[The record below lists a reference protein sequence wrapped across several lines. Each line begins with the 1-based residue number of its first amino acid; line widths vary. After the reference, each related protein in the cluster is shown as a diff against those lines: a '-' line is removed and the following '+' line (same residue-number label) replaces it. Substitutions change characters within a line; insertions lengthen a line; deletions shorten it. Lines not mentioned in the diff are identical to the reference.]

1 MPLRRVRVSGRLG
14 KPLNRKPGD
23 LPRAVTFPDAGS
35 FRRCLAQWWL
45 SSSLGDSD
53 TDPAGTIA
61 TMTASEGARRWG
73 TVMNNKKA
81 LSLSAAVSVFSLI
94 VAIPAFA
101 QEIDIG
107 EIVVSPN
114 RAPTDKAKTGSKV
127 ETVSREQ
134 IEQQARPLIVDYLNQ
149 LPGIHITSPGGPGTE
164 ASLSVRGLPRRY
176 VKTLYNGI
184 DISDPTSTQVQTSY
198 QYLLADNVGSL
209 EVLKGSQSTLYG
221 SDAIAGVISIS
232 TLGGIEPGVK
242 HLVGVEAGS
251 NGTVRGAYG
260 LRAASEKA
268 SLSFNAAGYHTDGIS
283 AAALGSEGD
292 AFELG
297 NLDINGEYRFS
308 EVFSVFASALY
319 VKGEADYDNDRYVNP
334 DTGEIVE
341 PSDNL
346 LNRNATEQA
355 AARFG
360 FNLDLLDGR
369 LKNTASVQV
378 FQLDRAIRSV
388 DPLYGAFD
396 ADYTGTRTKFDY
408 QGSFE
413 ASTWLTLQY
422 GADHEMQ
429 GAEATDNYGTDTDED
444 FSLTGVWTQAILEP
458 VENLVL
464 TAGLRHDSH
473 SEFGEHLTYRG
484 TASYLF
490 DQTGTRLHSSV
501 GTGFRA
507 PSLYEL
513 YDPYAGNS
521 GLQPETSFSFDAGVE
536 QTFLDGALVADV
548 TLFMLDVDNLI
559 IYDNVTY
566 SYQQSEGTTKSRGV
580 ETAVTW
586 KASSWLDVGA
596 NYTYTDAKDAD
607 GDRAIRIPEHAIG
620 LQATV
625 RPAEKWTI
633 SATAKIPLDALD
645 TIIVGSQS
653 YTGTCYPAPDY
664 LPTPCTQYS
673 AVRGDV
679 KLNDYVL
686 LNAKVAYKPTE
697 NTEAYVRVENL
708 LDQDY
713 QVSPGFGT
721 AGISAFAG
729 FKAQF

>member
-1 MPLRRVRVSGRLG
+1 
-14 KPLNRKPGD
+14 
-23 LPRAVTFPDAGS
+23 
-35 FRRCLAQWWL
+35 
-45 SSSLGDSD
+45 
-53 TDPAGTIA
+53 
-61 TMTASEGARRWG
+61 MTASEGARRWG
-73 TVMNNKKA
+73 TIMNQKKA
-81 LSLSAAVSVFSLI
+81 LSLSAAVSVFALV
-94 VAIPAFA
+94 VAAPAFA
-101 QEIDIG
+101 QDLDIG
-107 EIVVSPN
+107 EVVVTPN
-114 RAPTDKAKTGSKV
+114 RAPTDRAKTGSTV
-127 ETVSREQ
+127 ETVSREE
-134 IEQQARPLIVDYLNQ
+134 IEEQARPLIVDYLNQ

-176 VKTLYNGI
+176 VKTLFNGI

-221 SDAIAGVISIS
+221 SDAIAGVISVS
-232 TLGGIEPGVK
+232 TLGGVEPGVK

-260 LRAASEKA
+260 LRAGSDKA
-268 SLSFNAAGYHTDGIS
+268 SLSFNVAGFHTDGIS

-292 AFELG
+292 AFDLG

-308 EVFSVFASALY
+308 ENFSVFASALY
-319 VKGEADYDNDRYVNP
+319 IKGEAEYDNDRYVIP
-334 DTGEIVE
+334 ETGEIVE
-341 PSDNL
+341 PSDSLVNK
-346 LNRNATEQA
+346 NATEQA

-396 ADYTGTRTKFDY
+396 ADYTGTRTKLDY

-413 ASTWLTLQY
+413 AATWLTLQY
-422 GADHEMQ
+422 GADHEWQ
-429 GAEATDNYGTDTDED
+429 DAEATDNYGTDTDAGFE
-444 FSLTGVWTQAILEP
+444 LTGVWTQAILEP

-473 SEFGEHLTYRG
+473 SAFGQHLTYRG

-513 YDPYAGNS
+513 YDPYSGNAA
-521 GLQPETSFSFDAGVE
+521 LQPETSFSFDAGVE
-536 QTFLDGALVADV
+536 QTLLDGTLVADV
-548 TLFMLDVDNLI
+548 TFFMLDVDDLI

-566 SYQQSEGTTKSRGV
+566 SYQQSEGTIKSRGV
-580 ETAVTW
+580 ETSFTW
-586 KASSWLDVGA
+586 KASSWLDLGA
-596 NYTYTDAKDAD
+596 NYTYTDAREAD
-607 GDRAIRIPEHAIG
+607 GDRAIRIPEHVIG

-633 SATAKIPLDALD
+633 SATANIPINTLD
-645 TIIVGSQS
+645 TIIVGTNAS
-653 YTGTCYPAPDY
+653 TCYPAPDY
-664 LPTPCTQYS
+664 LPTPCFS
-673 AVRGDV
+673 AQRGDV
-679 KLNDYVL
+679 KLDDYVL
-686 LNAKVAYKPTE
+686 VNAKVAYKPTDS
-697 NTEAYVRVENL
+697 TEAYVRVENL

>member
-1 MPLRRVRVSGRLG
+1 
-14 KPLNRKPGD
+14 
-23 LPRAVTFPDAGS
+23 
-35 FRRCLAQWWL
+35 
-45 SSSLGDSD
+45 
-53 TDPAGTIA
+53 
-61 TMTASEGARRWG
+61 
-73 TVMNNKKA
+73 MNHTKA
-81 LSLSAAVSVFSLI
+81 LSLSAAVSVLSLI
-94 VAIPAFA
+94 VAAPAFA
-101 QEIDIG
+101 QELDIG
-107 EIVVSPN
+107 EIVITPN
-114 RAPTDKAKTGSKV
+114 RTPIDKAKTGSKV
-127 ETVSREQ
+127 ETVSKDE
-134 IEQQARPLIVDYLNQ
+134 IEAQARPLIVDYLNQ
-149 LPGIHITSPGGPGTE
+149 LPGIHITSPGGQGTE

-198 QYLLADNVGSL
+198 QYLLADSVGSI

-221 SDAIAGVISIS
+221 SDAIAGVISVS

-260 LRAASEKA
+260 LRAANDKA

-283 AAALGSEGD
+283 SAALGTEND
-292 AFELG
+292 AFDLG
-297 NLDINGEYRFS
+297 NLDINGEYRFN
-308 EVFSVFASALY
+308 ENFSVFASALY
-319 VKGEADYDNDRYVNP
+319 IKGRSNYDNDRYVIP
-334 DTGEIVE
+334 RTGEIVE

-346 LNRNATEQA
+346 QNRNATEQA

-388 DPLYGAFD
+388 DPINGAFD
-396 ADYTGTRTKFDY
+396 ADYTGKRTKFDY

-422 GADHEMQ
+422 GADHERQ
-429 GAEATDNYGTDTDED
+429 GAEATDNYGTDTDET

-464 TAGLRHDSH
+464 TGGLRHDSH
-473 SEFGEHLTYRG
+473 SAFGGHLTYRG

-490 DQTGTRLHSSV
+490 DQTGTRLHGSV

-513 YDPYAGNS
+513 YGPYVGNTA
-521 GLQPETSFSFDAGVE
+521 LKPETSFSFDAGVE
-536 QTFLDGALVADV
+536 QTLLDGALVADV
-548 TLFMLDVDNLI
+548 TFFMLDVENLI
-559 IYDNVTY
+559 LYDNVTFN
-566 SYQQSEGTTKSRGV
+566 YQQAPGTTKSRGV
-580 ETAVTW
+580 ETSVTW
-586 KASSWLDVGA
+586 KASSWFDVGA
-596 NYTYTDAKDAD
+596 NYTYTDARDPD

-633 SATAKIPLDALD
+633 SATAKIPLDTLD
-645 TIIVGSQS
+645 TIIVGSQA
-653 YTGTCYPAPDY
+653 YTTSFGCDPD
-664 LPTPCTQYS
+664 PSPCTRYS

-679 KLNDYVL
+679 KLDDYVL
-686 LNAKVAYKPTE
+686 INAKVAYKPTE

>member
-1 MPLRRVRVSGRLG
+1 
-14 KPLNRKPGD
+14 
-23 LPRAVTFPDAGS
+23 
-35 FRRCLAQWWL
+35 
-45 SSSLGDSD
+45 
-53 TDPAGTIA
+53 
-61 TMTASEGARRWG
+61 
-73 TVMNNKKA
+73 MNHKKA
-81 LSLSAAVSVFSLI
+81 LPLSAAVSVFALV
-94 VAIPAFA
+94 VAAPAFA
-101 QEIDIG
+101 QDLDIG
-107 EIVVSPN
+107 EVVVTPN
-114 RAPTDKAKTGSKV
+114 RAPTDKAKTGSTV
-127 ETVSREQ
+127 ETVSKEE
-134 IEQQARPLIVDYLNQ
+134 IEEQARPLIVDYLNQ

-198 QYLLADNVGSL
+198 QYLLADNVGSI

-260 LRAASEKA
+260 LRAGSDKA
-268 SLSFNAAGYHTDGIS
+268 SLSFNVAGFHTDGIS
-283 AAALGSEGD
+283 SAALGSEGD
-292 AFELG
+292 AFDLG

-308 EVFSVFASALY
+308 ENFSVFASALY
-319 VKGEADYDNDRYVNP
+319 IKGEAEYDNDRYVIP
-334 DTGEIVE
+334 GTGEIVE
-341 PSDNL
+341 PSDNFTNL
-346 LNRNATEQA
+346 NATEQA

-396 ADYTGTRTKFDY
+396 ADYTGTRTKLDY

-413 ASTWLTLQY
+413 AATWLTLQY
-422 GADHEMQ
+422 GVDHEWQ
-429 GAEATDNYGTDTDED
+429 DAEATDNYGTDTDAGFE
-444 FSLTGVWTQAILEP
+444 LTGLWTQAILQP

-490 DQTGTRLHSSV
+490 DQTGTRLHGSV

-513 YDPYAGNS
+513 YDPYSGNAA
-521 GLQPETSFSFDAGVE
+521 LQPETSFSFDAGVE
-536 QTFLDGALVADV
+536 QTLLDGALVADV
-548 TLFMLDVDNLI
+548 TFFMLDVDDLI

-566 SYQQSEGTTKSRGV
+566 TYQQSEGTTKSRGV
-580 ETAVTW
+580 ETSFTW
-586 KASSWLDVGA
+586 KASSWFDVGA
-596 NYTYTDAKDAD
+596 NYTYTDAREAD

-633 SATAKIPLDALD
+633 SATAKIPLDTLD
-645 TIIVGSQS
+645 TIIVGTNAS
-653 YTGTCYPAPDY
+653 TCYPAPDY
-664 LPTPCTQYS
+664 LPTPCFS
-673 AVRGDV
+673 ARRGDV
-679 KLNDYVL
+679 KLDDYVL

-697 NTEAYVRVENL
+697 STEAYLRVENL

-729 FKAQF
+729 FKAEF

>member
-1 MPLRRVRVSGRLG
+1 
-14 KPLNRKPGD
+14 
-23 LPRAVTFPDAGS
+23 
-35 FRRCLAQWWL
+35 
-45 SSSLGDSD
+45 
-53 TDPAGTIA
+53 
-61 TMTASEGARRWG
+61 
-73 TVMNNKKA
+73 MNTKKA
-81 LSLSAAVSVFSLI
+81 LSLSAAVSVFALV
-94 VAIPAFA
+94 VAAPAFA
-101 QEIDIG
+101 QELDIG
-107 EIVVSPN
+107 EIVVTPN
-114 RAPTDKAKTGSKV
+114 RTPTDKAKTGSTV
-127 ETVSREQ
+127 ETVSREE
-134 IEQQARPLIVDYLNQ
+134 IEEQARPLIVDYLNQ
-149 LPGIHITSPGGPGTE
+149 LPGIHVTSPGGPGTE

-184 DISDPTSTQVQTSY
+184 DISDPTSTQAQTSY
-198 QYLLADNVGSL
+198 QYLLADGVNSI

-232 TLGGIEPGVK
+232 TLGGIEPGVR

-260 LRAASEKA
+260 LRAANDKA
-268 SLSFNAAGYHTDGIS
+268 SLSFNVAGFHTDGIS
-283 AAALGSEGD
+283 SAALGTEGD
-292 AFELG
+292 AFDLG
-297 NLDINGEYRFS
+297 NIDVNGEYRFS
-308 EVFSVFASALY
+308 ENFSVFGSALY
-319 VKGEADYDNDRYVNP
+319 IKGEADYDNDRYVIP

-346 LNRNATEQA
+346 ANRNATQQA

-369 LKNTASVQV
+369 MKNTASVQV

-396 ADYTGTRTKFDY
+396 ADYTGTRTKLDY

-422 GADHEMQ
+422 GADHEWQ
-429 GAEATDNYGTDTDED
+429 NAAATDNYGTDTDDGFE
-444 FSLTGVWTQAILEP
+444 LTGLWTQAIVQP

-513 YDPYAGNS
+513 FGPYVGNTD
-521 GLQPETSFSFDAGVE
+521 LQPETSFSFDAGVE
-536 QTFLDGALVADV
+536 QTFLGGALVADV
-548 TLFMLDVDNLI
+548 TFFMLDVDDLI

-566 SYQQSEGTTKSRGV
+566 TYQQSDGTTKSRGV
-580 ETAVTW
+580 ETSFTW
-586 KASSWLDVGA
+586 KASSWLDIGA
-596 NYTYTDAKDAD
+596 NYTYTRATDAD
-607 GDRAIRIPEHAIG
+607 GDHAIRIPEHAIG

-633 SATAKIPLDALD
+633 SATAKIPLDAID
-645 TIIVGSQS
+645 TVIVGSQA
-653 YTGTCYPAPDY
+653 YLGTCFPP
-664 LPTPCTQYS
+664 PTFDPVDCTQYS

-679 KLNDYVL
+679 KLDDYVL
-686 LNAKVAYKPTE
+686 INAKVAYKPTD
-697 NTEAYVRVENL
+697 NTEAYLRVENL
-708 LDQDY
+708 LDQKY

>member
-1 MPLRRVRVSGRLG
+1 
-14 KPLNRKPGD
+14 
-23 LPRAVTFPDAGS
+23 
-35 FRRCLAQWWL
+35 
-45 SSSLGDSD
+45 
-53 TDPAGTIA
+53 
-61 TMTASEGARRWG
+61 
-73 TVMNNKKA
+73 MNQKKA
-81 LSLSAAVSVFSLI
+81 LSLSAAVSVFALV
-94 VAIPAFA
+94 VAAPAFA
-101 QEIDIG
+101 QDLDIG
-107 EIVVSPN
+107 EVVVTPN
-114 RAPTDKAKTGSKV
+114 RAPTDRAKTGSTV
-127 ETVSREQ
+127 ETVSREE
-134 IEQQARPLIVDYLNQ
+134 IEEQARPLIVDYLNQ

-176 VKTLYNGI
+176 VKTLFNGI

-221 SDAIAGVISIS
+221 SDAIAGVISVS
-232 TLGGIEPGVK
+232 TLGGVEPGVK

-260 LRAASEKA
+260 LRAGSDKA
-268 SLSFNAAGYHTDGIS
+268 SLSFNVAGFHTDGIS

-292 AFELG
+292 AFDLG

-308 EVFSVFASALY
+308 ENFSVFASALY
-319 VKGEADYDNDRYVNP
+319 IKGEAEYDNDRYVIP
-334 DTGEIVE
+334 ETGEIVE
-341 PSDNL
+341 PSDSLVNK
-346 LNRNATEQA
+346 NATEQA

-396 ADYTGTRTKFDY
+396 ADYTGTRTKLDY

-413 ASTWLTLQY
+413 AATWLTLQY
-422 GADHEMQ
+422 GADHEWQ
-429 GAEATDNYGTDTDED
+429 DAEATDNYGTDTDAGFE
-444 FSLTGVWTQAILEP
+444 LTGVWTQAILEP

-473 SEFGEHLTYRG
+473 SAFGQHLTYRG

-513 YDPYAGNS
+513 YDPYSGNAA
-521 GLQPETSFSFDAGVE
+521 LQPETSFSFDAGVE
-536 QTFLDGALVADV
+536 QTLLDGTLVADV
-548 TLFMLDVDNLI
+548 TFFMLDVDDLI

-566 SYQQSEGTTKSRGV
+566 SYQQSEGTIKSRGV
-580 ETAVTW
+580 ETSFTW
-586 KASSWLDVGA
+586 KASSWLDLGA
-596 NYTYTDAKDAD
+596 NYTYTDAREAD
-607 GDRAIRIPEHAIG
+607 GDRAIRIPEHVIG

-633 SATAKIPLDALD
+633 SATANIPINTLD
-645 TIIVGSQS
+645 TIIVGTNAS
-653 YTGTCYPAPDY
+653 TCYPAPDY
-664 LPTPCTQYS
+664 LPTPCFS
-673 AVRGDV
+673 AQRGDV
-679 KLNDYVL
+679 KLDDYVL
-686 LNAKVAYKPTE
+686 VNAKVAYKPTDS
-697 NTEAYVRVENL
+697 TEAYVRVENL

>member
-1 MPLRRVRVSGRLG
+1 
-14 KPLNRKPGD
+14 
-23 LPRAVTFPDAGS
+23 
-35 FRRCLAQWWL
+35 
-45 SSSLGDSD
+45 
-53 TDPAGTIA
+53 
-61 TMTASEGARRWG
+61 MTASEGARRWG
-73 TVMNNKKA
+73 TVMKYQKA
-81 LSLSAAVSVFSLI
+81 LSLSAAVSVFALV
-94 VAIPAFA
+94 VAAPAFA
-101 QEIDIG
+101 QDLDIG
-107 EIVVSPN
+107 EVVITPN

-127 ETVSREQ
+127 ETVSKEE
-134 IEQQARPLIVDYLNQ
+134 IDEQARPLIVDYLNQ
-149 LPGIHITSPGGPGTE
+149 LPGIHVTSPGGPGTE

-184 DISDPTSTQVQTSY
+184 DISDPTSTQAQTSY
-198 QYLLADNVGSL
+198 QYLLADNVGSI

-260 LRAASEKA
+260 LRAANDKA
-268 SLSFNAAGYHTDGIS
+268 SLSFNVAGFHTDGIS
-283 AAALGSEGD
+283 SAALGSEGD
-292 AFELG
+292 AFDLG
-297 NLDINGEYRFS
+297 NIDVNGEYRFS
-308 EVFSVFASALY
+308 ENFSVFGSALY
-319 VKGEADYDNDRYVNP
+319 IKGKAEYDNDRYVIP

-341 PSDNL
+341 PSDNF

-369 LKNTASVQV
+369 MKNTASVQV

-388 DPLYGAFD
+388 DPLFGAFD
-396 ADYTGTRTKFDY
+396 ADYTGTRTKLDY

-413 ASTWLTLQY
+413 ASTRLTLQY
-422 GADHEMQ
+422 GADHEWQ
-429 GAEATDNYGTDTDED
+429 NAAATDNYGTDTDDGFE
-444 FSLTGVWTQAILEP
+444 LTGLWTQAILEP
-458 VENLVL
+458 VDNLVL

-513 YDPYAGNS
+513 FGPWVGNTA
-521 GLQPETSFSFDAGVE
+521 LQPETSFSFDAGVE

-548 TLFMLDVDNLI
+548 TFFMLDVDNLI
-559 IYDNVTY
+559 IYDSPSGT
-566 SYQQSEGTTKSRGV
+566 YQQSDGTTKSRGV
-580 ETAVTW
+580 ETSFTW
-586 KASSWLDVGA
+586 KASSWLDLGA
-596 NYTYTDAKDAD
+596 NYTYTDAKEAD

-633 SATAKIPLDALD
+633 SATAKIPLNALD
-645 TIIVGSQS
+645 TIIVGSEAFA
-653 YTGTCYPAPDY
+653 GTCFPP
-664 LPTPCTQYS
+664 PTFDPVGCTQYR

-679 KLNDYVL
+679 KLDDYVL
-686 LNAKVAYKPTE
+686 INAKVAYKPTD
-697 NTEAYVRVENL
+697 NTEAYLRVENL
-708 LDQDY
+708 LDQNY

-721 AGISAFAG
+721 PGISAFAG